1 MSPIASLLTPIL
13 ENIPAELKALNQWV
27 VWKGVKVPYDPTASN
42 SKASVTEPQTWG
54 TFEQACVAYAEGGW
68 LGIGF
73 VFNGSGIVGVDLD
86 KCVVDGKPSA
96 EALAI
101 LEELEAGY
109 IEISPSGSGLHAF
122 GYGENLEA
130 GVRRIHNNVNVELY
144 SAGRYFTVT
153 GHAIRGGTLKPLNGF
168 AALAEKISGQLTQGT
183 QETQETQSNACVSY
197 GSCGSYV
204 SPASFPAKTVPS
216 GIGQRNKAIF
226 QLARWLK
233 GVDPGCSQDRQR
245 QIVQQWHAMHLAV
258 IGTKDIGETWVDFCN
273 AWPKVKLPYGATLNL
288 CISDLPPAPVIPKL
302 ELCGVK
308 GRHLMQ
314 ICIALQRRSGDQP
327 FFLAS
332 RKAGELIECDHNT
345 AANFLRYFLQEGWLT
360 LEIPS
365 TLRLATSYK
374 VNPMILA
381 APEYKGDS
389 TV

>member
-1 MSPIASLLTPIL
+1 MSPAAALLKPIF
-13 ENIPAELKALNQWV
+13 ENIPTALKALNQWV
-27 VWKGVKVPYDPTASN
+27 VWKDAKIPYDPSVPN
-42 SKASVTEPQTWG
+42 SKASVTAPQTWG

-73 VFNGSGIVGVDLD
+73 VLNGTGIVGVDLD
-86 KCVVDGKPSA
+86 KCVVDGKPSP
-96 EALAI
+96 EALGI
-101 LEELEAGY
+101 LQELEAGY
-109 IEISPSGSGLHAF
+109 IELSPSGSGLHAF
-122 GYGENLEA
+122 GYGENLKV
-130 GVRRIHNNVNVELY
+130 GVRRAYNNVNVELY
-144 SAGRYFTVT
+144 STKRYLTLT
-153 GHAIRGGTLKPLNGF
+153 GHTIEGGNLKSLNGF

-204 SPASFPAKTVPS
+204 STASFPVKTVPA

-226 QLARWLK
+226 ELARWLK
-233 GVDPGCSQDRQR
+233 GVDPRCSKDRQR

-314 ICIALQRRSGDQP
+314 ICIALQRRSEDQP
-327 FFLAS
+327 FFLAA
-332 RKAGELIECDHNT
+332 RKAGELIGCDHNT

-360 LEIPS
+360 LEIPN

-374 VNPMILA
+374 VSSMILA
-381 APEYKGDS
+381 APEYKGDIP
-389 TV
+389 V